1 MLKWKKQKL
10 ISTEKLMNF
19 NEISRKNSGYDDIKK
34 DKKYKAQHFLQVA
47 YFLRDI
53 LRVNETSILASA
65 ELAIFH
71 SI

>member
-1 MLKWKKQKL
+1 
-10 ISTEKLMNF
+10 MNF
-19 NEISRKNSGYDDIKK
+19 SKISRKNRGYDDIKK

-53 LRVNETSILASA
+53 LRVNETSILVFAK
-65 ELAIFH
+65 LAIFH

>member
-1 MLKWKKQKL
+1 
-10 ISTEKLMNF
+10 MNF
-19 NEISRKNSGYDDIKK
+19 SKISRKNRGYDDIKK